1 VDRVF
6 KKIGLTGRAV
16 IPMVLGFGCDT
27 MATMVTRT
35 LETVRE
41 RVIATLLLALAIPCS
56 AQLGVIL
63 ALLSKAPGAL
73 AVWSIFLLLIFLL
86 IGFLAARLMPGETP
100 MFYMEL
106 PPMRMPQMSN
116 ILTKTYTRMQ
126 WYFMEILPLFVL
138 ASFLLWLGK
147 ITGFFAR
154 MVEWLTPVMNAL
166 GLPKEVT
173 VAFIFGFFRRD
184 YGAAGLYDLQ
194 AKGIL
199 DPRQLTVAAVTLTLF
214 IPCVAQFLIMKK
226 ERGWGVAL
234 SIGLFVTCMAFG
246 SGYLLNQFLMA
257 TRLL

>member
-1 VDRVF
+1 
-6 KKIGLTGRAV
+6 
-16 IPMVLGFGCDT
+16 M
-27 MATMVTRT
+27 
-35 LETVRE
+35 
-41 RVIATLLLALAIPCS
+41 IATLLLALAIPCS

-63 ALLSKAPGAL
+63 ALLSKNPGTL
-73 AVWSIFLLLIFLL
+73 LVWSVCLLLIFLF
-86 IGFLAARLMPGETP
+86 IGFLAARLVPGETP

-106 PPMRMPQMSN
+106 PPMRMPQLSN

-126 WYFMEILPLFVL
+126 WYFLEILPLFIL
-138 ASFLLWLGK
+138 ASVLLWLGK
-147 ITGFFAR
+147 ITNFFAKLVDWFSPL
-154 MVEWLTPVMNAL
+154 MTAI

-214 IPCVAQFLIMKK
+214 IPCVAQFLVMKK
-226 ERGWGVAL
+226 ERGWAVSLG
-234 SIGLFVTCMAFG
+234 IGAFVTFMAFG
-246 SGYLLNQFLMA
+246 SGYLLNQFLLV